1 MPRAFSW
8 LQRYL
13 EILDVSPEQLHTRVC
28 KPLVMVTACS
38 GSGAPS
44 VVLEML
50 VGGHNIVEL
59 AASDRSGPVRA
70 FLKETQP
77 SIVHLF
83 HDIAGTRVGGW
94 CDMHSCGCPPLPAA
108 DLPAYDKED
117 LFVAGFVCKA
127 FSSYSNERFTHE
139 SVAQMF
145 ESDSHLADR
154 VRPFEECARHIRRRR
169 PRIAVLENVSG
180 CLKKMR
186 GQTPGT
192 SYEAPI
198 DFLMR
203 GIKQDGDSRDFD
215 LPHVRPRLYFILA
228 ETNDL
233 DGDPTGNDEGTL
245 DCICHIITT
254 HLQSVAPCQDSADD
268 FRRWAEACA
277 AEKGVVFEQ
286 DPRSN
291 RARNTRLSESRARDV
306 ARMKR
311 RLHIGSMDDAEF
323 SQHTNWARGRNTA
336 WDRCVSHRQEVNMNL
351 LFWELKKQGQ
361 PLDGV
366 VFDYAKSVER
376 GTYRVDGWSPALSTN
391 SKLYH
396 FGCGKILNGAHLMA
410 MQGFPMEFILEHAAG
425 KPSSF
430 LTSLAGNAM
439 SVPVLGAVMMAAVI
453 CTKWGFGRESF
464 HCAKWAGNPLSSE
477 APDSQETLEMPGEH
491 MSDGSNDDSEDGS
504 T

>member
-1 MPRAFSW
+1 VKASIPGVVVEGPLEPSHALLNAACRMEREGQ
-8 LQRYL
+8 LRY
-13 EILDVSPEQLHTRVC
+13 I
-28 KPLVMVTACS
+28 
-38 GSGAPS
+38 
-44 VVLEML
+44 
-50 VGGHNIVEL
+50 
-59 AASDRSGPVRA
+59 
-70 FLKETQP
+70 
-77 SIVHLF
+77 
-83 HDIAGTRVGGW
+83 
-94 CDMHSCGCPPLPAA
+94 
-108 DLPAYDKED
+108 
-117 LFVAGFVCKA
+117 
-127 FSSYSNERFTHE
+127 
-139 SVAQMF
+139 
-145 ESDSHLADR
+145 
-154 VRPFEECARHIRRRR
+154 
-169 PRIAVLENVSG
+169 
-180 CLKKMR
+180 
-186 GQTPGT
+186 
-192 SYEAPI
+192 API

-376 GTYRVDGWSPALSTN
+376 GTYRVDGWSPAL
-391 SKLYH
+391 LLH
-396 FGCGKILNGAHLMA
+396 H
-410 MQGFPMEFILEHAAG
+410 
-425 KPSSF
+425 
-430 LTSLAGNAM
+430 
-439 SVPVLGAVMMAAVI
+439 
-453 CTKWGFGRESF
+453 R
-464 HCAKWAGNPLSSE
+464 
-477 APDSQETLEMPGEH
+477 
-491 MSDGSNDDSEDGS
+491 
-504 T
+504 